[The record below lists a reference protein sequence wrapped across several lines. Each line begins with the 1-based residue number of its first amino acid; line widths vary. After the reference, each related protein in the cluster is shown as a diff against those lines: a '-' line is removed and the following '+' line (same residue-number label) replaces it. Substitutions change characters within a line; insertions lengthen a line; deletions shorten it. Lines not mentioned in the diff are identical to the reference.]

1 MQVKEAVKEISKF
14 DMDSDICVFWQTKP
28 DNIDIYTWSWIC
40 DNFNLEMLREFNNIF
55 TQAIEA
61 LKEMCPYVTKV
72 ASGDVV
78 FVPKK

>member
-1 MQVKEAVKEISKF
+1 MKAKEAIATLYKLNGQEEIC
-14 DMDSDICVFWQTKP
+14 MFWKTKP
-28 DNIDIYTWSWIC
+28 NDIDIYTWSWIC
-40 DNFNLEMLREFNNIF
+40 DNFDLEMLQEFNNIF

-61 LKEMCPYVTKV
+61 LKEMCPYVTEV